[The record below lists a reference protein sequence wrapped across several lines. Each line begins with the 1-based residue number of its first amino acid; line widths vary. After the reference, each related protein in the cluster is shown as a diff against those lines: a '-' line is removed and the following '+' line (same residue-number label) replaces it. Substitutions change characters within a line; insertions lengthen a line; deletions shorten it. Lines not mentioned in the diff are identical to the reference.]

1 MLWGRTE
8 SDSPSWTNRML
19 TRRYLLPL
27 LCLGLLTGCPPGR
40 APQATKTSA
49 AKAPALP
56 SPSAARP
63 APSPTP
69 ARPVPF
75 STPVPSASPTPTPPQ
90 VAPAPSATPA
100 PVESKAPPGPLRP
113 LTTGGVD
120 RFPGLRVF
128 PQEGR
133 IEVDAFVNLK
143 RCPTLEFMACTK
155 RGKTHETLLRFEC
168 DPQHLHLALLLLGL
182 EPTPQVGEEGEQIAL
197 EKGERVVIDAAWWA
211 RHTPA
216 GDKSAPA
223 PVDGVVRRRVE
234 DMIFDQRQQR
244 SMPRVGWVFTGSQM
258 VKVPAPPDWETLKEV
273 YAASYEGNI
282 VATYHHP
289 FVILDTPLIEG
300 GDDTVY
306 VPFTSRVPEKG
317 TPVTVHIRI
326 VEDEELKELQATQRK
341 FSKPPPQPTSR
352 PVPEGSAQPDSPTED
367 EDAGDEDAGDED
379 EAKSTPLPAPEKSD
393 EQPDE

>member
-1 MLWGRTE
+1 
-8 SDSPSWTNRML
+8 ML
-19 TRRYLLPL
+19 TRRFLLPL
-27 LCLGLLTGCPPGR
+27 LCLGLLTGCPPGGAAR
-40 APQATKTSA
+40 PAKSPAP
-49 AKAPALP
+49 LP
-56 SPSAARP
+56 SPSPA
-63 APSPTP
+63 APSPSETP

-75 STPVPSASPTPTPPQ
+75 STPVATPLATPSATPTPSPGLEP
-90 VAPAPSATPA
+90 APAATPA

-113 LTTGGVD
+113 VTKGGVD

-128 PQEGR
+128 PQQGR
-133 IEVDAFVNLK
+133 IEVDAFVNLN

-197 EKGERVVIDAAWWA
+197 EKGERVVIDAAWWT

-216 GDKSAPA
+216 GDESAPA
-223 PVDGVVRRRVE
+223 PVNGVVRRRVE
-234 DMIFDQRQQR
+234 DMIFDQREQR

-306 VPFTSRVPEKG
+306 IPFTSRVPEKG

-326 VEDEELKELQATQRK
+326 VEEEELKELEATQRK
-341 FSKPPPQPTSR
+341 YSKPPPPASR
-352 PVPEGSAQPDSPTED
+352 PAPRGPSEVDPNEEEEKPEPAERTI
-367 EDAGDEDAGDED
+367 
-379 EAKSTPLPAPEKSD
+379 PAPSPQKSSEQSD
-393 EQPDE
+393 E